1 MYRAED
7 FESADESLTPLISAR
22 GMVSPFTIPA
32 PASSSEARDQPDETE
47 TRQTDRGKLVSRRP
61 TEESGYSPS
70 LSQASSSTTSNL
82 RVMNPASEHR
92 TSDAV
97 VTNAGGSKFSEAYR
111 SRSMQAT
118 VLHHQDSGIR
128 FDPAGE
134 SSRAGPST
142 EPVVEDV
149 PPVYTE
155 S

>member
-1 MYRAED
+1 
-7 FESADESLTPLISAR
+7 
-22 GMVSPFTIPA
+22 MVSPFPIPA
-32 PASSSEARDQPDETE
+32 PTSSPNARDHPDETE
-47 TRQTDRGKLVSRRP
+47 MRQTERRNLASRRP

-97 VTNAGGSKFSEAYR
+97 VTGTGGSKFSEAYR

-118 VLHHQDSGIR
+118 VLHHQDSGVR
-128 FDPAGE
+128 FNPAGE
-134 SSRAGPST
+134 GPRAGPST

-149 PPVYTE
+149 PPIYTE